1 MPFSQ
6 NGTFLAF
13 FRCFRS
19 ICSDLKK
26 NISQKPTCPL
36 FFSTKYDKKI
46 KEYKEFVQNKWAFD
60 QRVKKEVFIMLLD
73 TDEFIKRLR
82 EESYSIFNSR
92 SLFKEVV
99 VVDMKDVIYII
110 KEIQKEE

>member
-1 MPFSQ
+1 
-6 NGTFLAF
+6 
-13 FRCFRS
+13 
-19 ICSDLKK
+19 
-26 NISQKPTCPL
+26 
-36 FFSTKYDKKI
+36 
-46 KEYKEFVQNKWAFD
+46 
-60 QRVKKEVFIMLLD
+60 MLLD